1 MENNLVTDF
10 LRNCAN
16 QIENGTASVELNVDA
31 INFFCKSRL
40 NISQIEQEEFYKYI
54 SLGWYV
60 YQHMDTDTRI
70 SAPTERSRGLRPLDP
85 SGRSDTRPSGA
96 VEQSDTRSENKKSVP
111 SEPVNSSNKKL

>member
-1 MENNLVTDF
+1 MDNNLVTDF

-40 NISQIEQEEFYKYI
+40 NISQIEQEELYRYI

-60 YQHMDTDTRI
+60 YQHMNTLPDD
-70 SAPTERSRGLRPLDP
+70 L
-85 SGRSDTRPSGA
+85 
-96 VEQSDTRSENKKSVP
+96 SENKKTVP
-111 SEPVNSSNKKL
+111 SEPVNSSNKKI